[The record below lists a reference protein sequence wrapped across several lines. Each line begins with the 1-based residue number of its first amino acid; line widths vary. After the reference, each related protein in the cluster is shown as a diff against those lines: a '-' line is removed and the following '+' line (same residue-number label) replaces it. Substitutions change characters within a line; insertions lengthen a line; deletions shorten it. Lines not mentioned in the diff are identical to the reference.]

1 MPLTFGASRR
11 RVAAITST
19 AARVRAWSTEATV
32 ASGPRY
38 PAPTGSRLTHD
49 QSLAFGAALMTF
61 SESVRGALDLGIRLS
76 QLRVRAVVQPGNA
89 PSTWLLD
96 LAIELGGSGTHVQ
109 LDDLATAAA
118 RSPRTIEVLS
128 KRWTVSIRS
137 PSVQVVPTG
146 LPRVM

>member
-1 MPLTFGASRR
+1 VVDRSDGSVWAEVSGAGDELTDP
-11 RVAAITST
+11 VAKHADI
-19 AARVRAWSTEATV
+19 
-32 ASGPRY
+32 Y